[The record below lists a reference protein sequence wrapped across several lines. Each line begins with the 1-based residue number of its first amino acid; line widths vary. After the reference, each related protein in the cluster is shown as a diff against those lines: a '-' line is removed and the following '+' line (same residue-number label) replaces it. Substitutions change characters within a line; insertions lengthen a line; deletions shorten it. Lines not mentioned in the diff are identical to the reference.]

1 MRRAL
6 SRVSLHLHCDY
17 WLLPSAAHALS
28 ASPALVPA
36 HVPARVRAP
45 HVKKVRRIVPVPESQ
60 GDHVMRR
67 LLLIAALLGL
77 PLAAQNIPHAGYV
90 FPAGGQRGTSVEVRV
105 GGQYL
110 NGATR
115 AYVSGQGVEAK
126 VVEFVRP
133 LTAAEAQKLRD
144 EMQKLNQKR
153 QAALQSAP
161 GRPGAAL
168 TPAEQQRLLEIR
180 DKLQDLQRR
189 RNIPSIAATVVL
201 QVTIAKDAAAG
212 PRRLR
217 VETPA
222 GLTNP
227 IVFCVGDLPE
237 YSREPRR
244 VGPAY
249 NVVNGNTPPIRPVGQ
264 APEPPVEVTLPVVV
278 NGQMMPGT
286 SDRYRFHA
294 TKGQHLIIAVAA
306 RELMPYLSDA
316 VPGWFQSAVTL
327 RDAAGKPLASADH
340 YLFHPD
346 PLLHYEIPGDGEYV
360 AEIRDSIY
368 RGREDFVYRM
378 SIGELPVITGIFP
391 LGSKTGANTSISI
404 QGWNLPPAPKMKFKA
419 RAEGVYPV
427 SLRNGGL
434 ASNSMPF
441 VLDSLREVTAG
452 GAAGRAKAQRLK
464 LPVIVNGRIERPGE
478 AAFFRFDGRAGEEVV
493 AEVSA
498 RRLGSPLDSV
508 LRLTDAAGKELARND
523 DFEDKGSG
531 LLTHQADSYLHF
543 RLPAKG
549 TYYLELADVQQNGGP
564 EYAYRL
570 RISHPRPDFELRIV
584 PSSFNLRAGTTAPFT
599 VYAVRKDGFSGEIAL
614 RLKDAP
620 GGFLLSGASIPAG
633 QDQVR
638 VTLSAPRN
646 RGGEPAL
653 AALTGQ
659 AVIEGREVTRAAVP
673 AEDMEQ
679 AFAYH
684 HLVPEDAWMVRIF
697 GAGGS
702 AIEWRAVDKRVS
714 LMPGAATPVT
724 LAAPFRLQ
732 NGLRIVLNDPPEGIS
747 LQDVMQ
753 DRDGISVLLRVEA
766 GKVKPGL
773 KGNLIL
779 DLLRDPPPNP
789 AAPAAANRRPPQR
802 VTSLPAIPFEVV
814 GQALNTRASAPDTR
828 N

>member
-1 MRRAL
+1 
-6 SRVSLHLHCDY
+6 
-17 WLLPSAAHALS
+17 
-28 ASPALVPA
+28 
-36 HVPARVRAP
+36 
-45 HVKKVRRIVPVPESQ
+45 
-60 GDHVMRR
+60 MRR
-67 LLLIAALLGL
+67 LLPIAMAFVL
-77 PLAAQNIPHAGYV
+77 PLAAQNMPHAGYV
-90 FPAGGQRGTSVEVRV
+90 FPAGGQRGTSLEVRL

-110 NGATR
+110 SGAIR
-115 AYVSGQGVEAK
+115 AYVSGQGVDAK

-133 LTAAEAQKLRD
+133 LTPAEAQKLRD

-153 QAALQSAP
+153 QAALSLAP

-168 TPAEQQRLLEIR
+168 SPAEQRRLLEIR

-201 QVTIAKDAAAG
+201 QVAIAKDAAIG
-212 PRRLR
+212 PRQLR

-237 YSREPRR
+237 YSRQPAR

-249 NVVNGNTPPIRPVGQ
+249 NVVNGNTPPVRPVAQ
-264 APEPPVEVTLPVVV
+264 APEPPVEVTLPIVV

-294 TKGQHLIIAVAA
+294 TKGQHLVIAVAA

-316 VPGWFQSAVTL
+316 VPGWFQAAVTL
-327 RDAAGKPLASADH
+327 RDAGGKPLASADH

-346 PLLHYEIPGDGEYV
+346 PLLHYEIPSDGDYI

-391 LGSKTGANTSISI
+391 LGGRAGANTSIAV
-404 QGWNLPPAPKMKFKA
+404 QGWNLPLAPKLKFKA
-419 RAEGVYPV
+419 KAEGVYPV
-427 SLRNGGL
+427 SLKSSGL
-434 ASNSMPF
+434 ASNSATF
-441 VLDSLREVTAG
+441 AIDSLPEATARA
-452 GAAGRAKAQRLK
+452 GAATRAKAQRLK
-464 LPVIVNGRIERPGE
+464 LPQIVNGRIERPGE
-478 AAFFRFDGRAGEEVV
+478 EAFFRLDGRAGEEIV

-523 DFEDKGSG
+523 DFEDKSSG
-531 LLTHQADSYLHF
+531 LLTHQADSYIRL

-549 TYYLELADVQQNGGP
+549 TYYLELADVAQNGGP

-570 RISHPRPDFELRIV
+570 RVSHPRPDFELRVV

-599 VYAVRKDGFSGEIAL
+599 VYAIRKDGFSGEITL
-614 RLKDAP
+614 RLKDEPA
-620 GGFLLSGASIPAG
+620 GFLLSGASIPAG

-638 VTLSAPRN
+638 VTLSVLRN
-646 RGGEPAL
+646 RGGEPVPL
-653 AALTGQ
+653 GLTGQ
-659 AVIEGREVTRAAVP
+659 AVIGGRQVTHEAVP

-684 HLVPEDAWMVRIF
+684 HLVPADAWMVRIF
-697 GAGGS
+697 GAGGG
-702 AIEWRAVDKRVS
+702 AVRWRAIDKRV
-714 LMPGAATPVT
+714 LLTPGAATPVT
-724 LAAPFRLQ
+724 AAVPFRLQ
-732 NGLRIVLNDPPEGIS
+732 DGMSVALNEPPEGIS
-747 LQDVMQ
+747 IQNVVQ
-753 DRDGISVLLRVEA
+753 DRDGVTVVLRVEA
-766 GKVKPGL
+766 GKVKPGF

-779 DLLRDPPPNP
+779 DLLRASPPNP
-789 AAPAAANRRPPQR
+789 AAPAAPNRRQLQR
-802 VTSLPAIPFEVV
+802 ITSLPAIPYEVA
-814 GQALNTRASAPDTR
+814 GQALQTSASASESR